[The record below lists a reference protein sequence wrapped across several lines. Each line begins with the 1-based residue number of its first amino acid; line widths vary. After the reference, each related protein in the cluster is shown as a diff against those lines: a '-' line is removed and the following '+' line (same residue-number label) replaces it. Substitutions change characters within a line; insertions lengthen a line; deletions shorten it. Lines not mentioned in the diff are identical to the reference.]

1 MRSIDIH
8 AHLEPQCFQ
17 KAMREGK
24 TWHGIT
30 ADDDEADLDPM
41 EVGSGSS
48 VGLAQDPGPSNRIKK
63 SGTRSLTFQQSRCAT
78 SSVTNK

>member
-30 ADDDEADLDPM
+30 ADDEEADLDPM
-41 EVGSGSS
+41 EEWTP
-48 VGLAQDPGPSNRIKK
+48 DERI
-63 SGTRSLTFQQSRCAT
+63 RDMDSLGVDVQVVST
-78 SSVTNK
+78 SSGFYQYHR